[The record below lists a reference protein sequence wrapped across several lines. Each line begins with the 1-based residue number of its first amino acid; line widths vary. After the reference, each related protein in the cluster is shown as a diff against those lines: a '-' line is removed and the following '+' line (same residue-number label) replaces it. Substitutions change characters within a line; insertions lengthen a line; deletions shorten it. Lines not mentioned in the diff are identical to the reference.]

1 MKMKVGRK
9 KQSIINIVLS
19 LLSQIVTVMVGMLL
33 PRALMVNYGS
43 ETNGLI
49 TSMQQVI
56 NYLTLI
62 EGGLLS
68 TVAVALYK
76 PIANEDIS
84 SVNQVLAA
92 AKYYYRKNRSSLFDC
107 VVCCRAHLS
116 GRHRANRV

>member
-62 EGGLLS
+62 EGGLPVS
-68 TVAVALYK
+68 YT
-76 PIANEDIS
+76 
-84 SVNQVLAA
+84 
-92 AKYYYRKNRSSLFDC
+92 
-107 VVCCRAHLS
+107 HLTLPTT
-116 GRHRANRV
+116 

>member
-92 AKYYYRKNRSSLFDC
+92 AKYYYRKTGVVFLTALC
-107 VVCCRAHLS
+107 VVALIYP
-116 GRHRANRV
+116 AVIAPNRV